1 MALRIGNTV
10 VDGPA
15 EEVLILPRLQGD
27 IIIRTRAV
35 TDMKPFE
42 AMCPEPSAPK
52 KLVKGGFEIDYN
64 NPGFIA
70 ASTKHGELRFAYIC
84 VKSLEPSEIDW
95 ARVSPDSPNS
105 WLEWPKELEE
115 AGLSNVEVNR
125 ILLAVMSANS
135 LDENKLKAA
144 RDSFVRGMQEPLVDP
159 SSLDTE
165 RPSTPSSTPASDS
178 E

>member
-1 MALRIGNTV
+1 MALRIGNVV

-27 IIIRTRAV
+27 IVIRTRAV

-64 NPGFIA
+64 NPGFQA
-70 ASTKHGELRFAYIC
+70 ANVKHGELRFAYIC
-84 VKSLEPSEIDW
+84 VKSLEPSDIEW
-95 ARVSPDSPNS
+95 SRVKVDSPTS

-115 AGLSNVEVNR
+115 AGMSNVEVNR
-125 ILLAVMSANS
+125 IMLAIMAANS

-144 RDSFVRGMQEPLVDP
+144 RDSFVRGMQAPLADP
-159 SSLDTE
+159 SSPDTE